1 MEVSS
6 MTGLT
11 SKASICFTAAGLL
24 GLVLGTPHPALAN
37 GIEWQLEN
45 PFRLFSTPALLEP
58 HRQAYDHLKLQNQK
72 PDVLSIERH
81 LSARTPQGWARSAF
95 TMTCW
100 HLVSHRHEACGDVYD
115 YVNPRQH
122 RISARVPRAADVS
135 EPCRWVFRAD
145 GTQNAPHEPIVKPCS
160 EAISLDVPYP
170 GGGQLTVSSGSLELA
185 RAKIKIRD
193 VLIAG
198 VGDSFA
204 SADGNPDYPVA
215 WYDDQTSS
223 FGKIPGGGKLENYPK
238 RKKSTIT
245 YDGHTIALPSAFW
258 SSQPCHRSLYSHQL
272 RTALQLA
279 LEDPKRAITYLGFSC
294 SGAEVTNGLLLKYNG
309 GEYAPVGPNRA
320 QLGDVAAAQCG
331 GRDYEMRNYPT
342 TYMAKGALP
351 ELENLFLER
360 CPREKARKIDVLLIS
375 IGGND
380 IGFAN
385 LLAHALLPD
394 GSLLTKLGRLTG
406 SVLLP
411 DQARTLFG
419 GLDARYRML
428 RRAIHNHLHIPW
440 KQPDRIILTAYPVIG
455 LLGDQT
461 SACPSATTGVEVFPL
476 YELDSKR
483 IGGAEAVAADLSQL
497 MRRNAKQYGWT
508 FVDDHVKRF
517 AGRGLCAG
525 LGDVEPGDPNELK
538 FPKFVDGKWLPYR
551 PSLFRSYAS
560 RQRWIRT
567 PNDAFMTANVHLFT
581 DIKGKLLPFAK
592 NDPSTLL
599 QASSYS
605 GAFHPTAEGQAAM
618 ADAVLPAVRRILA
631 KYKN

>member
-1 MEVSS
+1 
-6 MTGLT
+6 MTGFVPNRRFHV
-11 SKASICFTAAGLL
+11 KAACLL
-24 GLVLGTPHPALAN
+24 GLIFGFPAPALAN

-45 PFRLFSTPALLEP
+45 PFRLFSNAALLEP
-58 HRQAYDHLKLQNQK
+58 HRQAFEHLKKQNQK
-72 PDVLSIERH
+72 PDVLSIERM
-81 LSARTPQGWARSAF
+81 LSARAPQGWAQTAF
-95 TMTCW
+95 TTTCW
-100 HLVSHRHEACGDVYD
+100 HLVSHRYEACGDVYD

-122 RISARVPRAADVS
+122 RIVARVPRAADVT
-135 EPCRWVFRAD
+135 EPCQWLFRA
-145 GTQNAPHEPIVKPCS
+145 GGAEGAPGEPIVRPCGETVS
-160 EAISLDVPYP
+160 IDIPYP
-170 GGGQLTVSSGSLELA
+170 DGGELTVSSGSLELA
-185 RAKIKIRD
+185 RTQIKIRD

-215 WYDDQTSS
+215 WHDDQTTT
-223 FGKIPGGGKLENYPK
+223 FGKIPGGGPLENYPK

-245 YDGHTIALPSAFW
+245 YDGRTISLPSAFW

-272 RTALQLA
+272 RVALQLA
-279 LEDPKRAITYLGFSC
+279 LEDPQRAVTYLGYSC
-294 SGAEVTNGLLLKYNG
+294 SGAEITNGLLLKYNG

-360 CPREKARKIDVLLIS
+360 CPREKARKIDILLMS

-394 GSLLTKLGRLTG
+394 GSLLTTLGRLTG

-411 DQARTLFG
+411 DQARALFD
-419 GLDARYRML
+419 GLEARYRML
-428 RRAIHNHLHIPW
+428 RRAIHNHLHISW

-455 LLGDQT
+455 LLGDET

-483 IGGAEAVAADLSQL
+483 IGGAEAVAAELSQL
-497 MRRNAKQYGWT
+497 MRRNAKQFGWS
-508 FVDDHVKRF
+508 FVDAHVKQF

-538 FPKFVDGKWLPYR
+538 FPKFIDGKWLPYR

-618 ADAVLPAVRRILA
+618 ADGVLPAARRILS